1 MNDARHGI
9 ESADDRRPKI
19 GLFRQDRLQ
28 RDSRQSII
36 KPGIIGMQGKLAI
49 ALSDDLAMGFLT
61 ALYIDVSR

>member
-36 KPGIIGMQGKLAI
+36 KPGIGMQEKLAS
-49 ALSDDLAMGFLT
+49 AFRGGLAMGFLT
-61 ALYIDVSR
+61 ALHIDVSR